1 MKVTIE
7 EINKE
12 LTKVM
17 NLIQSIDFY
26 DLHTWKTKHANQ
38 KAVNKAYDRLFN
50 LKEKLNKEEGGTN
63 E

>member
-1 MKVTIE
+1 MTIE

-17 NLIQSIDFY
+17 DLIQSIDFY
-26 DLHTWKTKHANQ
+26 DIHSWQTKHANQ
-38 KAVNKAYDRLFN
+38 KAVNKAYNRLFN
-50 LKEKLNKEEGGTN
+50 LKEKLERCGGTN